1 MLPAVALKVVVAELA
16 GTVMVA
22 AGTGSNALLL
32 ESETVV
38 PPAGLGPLSVT
49 VQLVFPDVP
58 KLAGLQAKEVSVVA
72 ADPGPVTVPPV
83 PETAN
88 D

>member
-1 MLPAVALKVVVAELA
+1 MVVAEPA

-22 AGTGSNALLL
+22 AGTGSNVLLL
-32 ESETVV
+32 ESETAV

-58 KLAGLQAKEVSVVA
+58 KLVGLQDRELRDGAGDA
-72 ADPGPVTVPPV
+72 GPVTVPPV
-83 PETAN
+83 AERAN